1 MRAGYLDRRDSASNG
16 AGVSWDPVL
25 IVALVANGVLLFAYR
40 VWRLAKGGPTYD
52 VIGGALL
59 ALALGAIAAG
69 FAAGAEW
76 LRWAAFTYA
85 ALFAL
90 VVMPIWTLAVL
101 IPMRPGPIDV
111 AFTAIYW
118 ASLIL
123 IGLAAILT

>member
-1 MRAGYLDRRDSASNG
+1 MRAGYLDRRDSASNA

-25 IVALVANGVLLFAYR
+25 IVALVANGILLFGYR

-59 ALALGAIAAG
+59 ALALGGIAAG

-76 LRWAAFTYA
+76 LRWAALLYA

-101 IPMRPGPIDV
+101 IPMRPGPLDV

-123 IGLAAILT
+123 IGAAAILA